1 MQMHINYCISGC
13 WFILI
18 NNILLTIYNL
28 QIQFIIY
35 LLYTVG
41 REVYS
46 SQSSVSSSVSVSGSV
61 STSVKDSVS
70 NSNRYEDSGSGRD
83 SGSETE

>member
-18 NNILLTIYNL
+18 NNILLKIYNL
-28 QIQFIIY
+28 QILFIIY

-46 SQSSVSSSVSVSGSV
+46 SQSSVSGSV

-70 NSNRYEDSGSGRD
+70 NSNRYEDSGRD

>member
-28 QIQFIIY
+28 QILFIIY

-46 SQSSVSSSVSVSGSV
+46 SQSSVSSSVSGSV

-70 NSNRYEDSGSGRD
+70 NSNRYEDSGRD